1 MKRINP
7 SKITLRVDKTWES
20 NIEELT
26 GSKVRT
32 QNLASISEIAEPE
45 WALEMMG
52 VTKKTRTEFVFWEKE
67 PRSIA
72 KISLEV
78 TNLNL
83 NLREKLSQLINI
95 LREFDETTFEYNLK
109 GTIFQITVILKG
121 KCEVKS
127 LL

>member
-78 TNLNL
+78 TSLNL